1 MSFVTSEM
9 VVGDAVVTV
18 VGVLRLNVGIC
29 SGVLGVVETTL
40 AQEEYVEFFRLV
52 YLSSVRDPIVA
63 RDE

>member
-18 VGVLRLNVGIC
+18 VGVFRLNVGIG